1 MVTRDAGLL
10 RSRRRCSCPTM
21 GTFPIFNEA
30 IKLEHQIAEMMAA
43 QEAVGWPFD
52 IRAAQE
58 LENTLLNRVEALR
71 AKAQSLCW
79 CVPGNLFTPKRDN
92 KTQGYVAGAEMQRL
106 KEFNPSS
113 REHIAWFFKTF
124 QKWKPQKLTET
135 GKAVIDE
142 VVLKEIGT
150 EEALLFLE
158 ILETQK
164 KLGMLSQG
172 NNAWLKLVKN
182 GRLHHSCFI
191 GAATHRM
198 AHARPNLAQVSSD
211 ADCRSLFITRPG
223 WKLVDSDLAGIELR
237 IFAHY
242 LAKYDQGEYAHI
254 LLNDDIHQ
262 VNADKIGISR
272 RAVKT
277 VTYAFL
283 YGASDTKIGLSYD
296 SQLSNEQA
304 KSKGA
309 EIRRAYLDAITG
321 LETLVTAVKAKA
333 KSHGYIQSIDGRYI
347 NVDSPHK
354 ALNFLLQSSA
364 GVLAKRWLLITDQR
378 LQGIEHERYAF
389 VHDEQALGC
398 PPDVA
403 EQVASICTTSATMA
417 GEYYK
422 LRLPIDA
429 DAKIGM
435 NWAEVH

>member
-1 MVTRDAGLL
+1 ME
-10 RSRRRCSCPTM
+10 S
-21 GTFPIFNEA
+21 FPEIPEA
-30 IKLEHQIAEMMAA
+30 VRLEHDIATLMAS

-52 IRAAQE
+52 VRKAQE
-58 LENTLLNRVEALR
+58 LENTLLNRLESLR
-71 AKAQSLCW
+71 ACAAGVCSFA
-79 CVPGNLFTPKRDN
+79 PGNMFTPKRDN

-113 REHIAWFFKTF
+113 RDHIAWYFKTF
-124 QKWKPQKLTET
+124 QGWEPKKLTET
-135 GKAVIDE
+135 GKPVIDE
-142 VVLKEIGT
+142 TVLKEIGT
-150 EEALLFLE
+150 EEALVFLS

-172 NNAWLKLVKN
+172 SNAWLKLVKN

-211 ADCRSLFITRPG
+211 ADCRELFITKPC

-242 LAKYDQGEYAHI
+242 LARYDGGRYADI

-283 YGASDTKIGLSYD
+283 YGASTTKIGLSYD
-296 SQLSNEQA
+296 PQLSKQQA
-304 KSKGA
+304 KSKGE
-309 EIRRAYLDAITG
+309 EIRQAYLDAIPG
-321 LETLVTAVKAKA
+321 LEDLVDAVKRKA
-333 KSHGYIQSIDGRYI
+333 KENAAIRSIDGRTI
-347 NVDSPHK
+347 SVDSPHK
-354 ALNFLLQSSA
+354 ALNFLLQSAA
-364 GVLAKRWLLITDQR
+364 GVLAKRWLLITHDR

-403 EQVASICTTSATMA
+403 DKVASICTTSAAMA
-417 GEYYK
+417 GDYYK
-422 LRLPIDA
+422 LRIRIDA
-429 DAKIGM
+429 DAQIGD
-435 NWAEVH
+435 NWAQVH